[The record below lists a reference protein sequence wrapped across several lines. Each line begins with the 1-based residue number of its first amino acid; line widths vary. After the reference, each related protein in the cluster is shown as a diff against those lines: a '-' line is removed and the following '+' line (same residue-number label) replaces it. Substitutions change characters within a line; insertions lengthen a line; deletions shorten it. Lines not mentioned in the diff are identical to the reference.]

1 MNNAIKRRFA
11 AILSGAMLCSVML
24 ASAGASNYT
33 DENTF
38 TMDLDRPY
46 AVDDSKLDMHVAM
59 KYGVKKTWSMTSIQ
73 LGLGPSTGKAYTGL
87 MERGFFGGDDDFV
100 SNSSTKKLSNG
111 YIDVTVDGD
120 TNYAN
125 YVLHSGT
132 SNVTYEWRYD
142 RKYENS

>member
-11 AILSGAMLCSVML
+11 AILSGAMLCSVMM
-24 ASAGASNYT
+24 ASAGASNY
-33 DENTF
+33 DGNTYKR
-38 TMDLDRPY
+38 DLDKNY
-46 AVDDSKLDMHVAM
+46 VVDDSKEGMHVVM

-73 LGLGPSTGKAYTGL
+73 LGAGPATGKAYTGL
-87 MERGFFGGDDDFV
+87 MERSFFGGDDDFV

-132 SNVTYEWRYD
+132 SDVTYEWRFD